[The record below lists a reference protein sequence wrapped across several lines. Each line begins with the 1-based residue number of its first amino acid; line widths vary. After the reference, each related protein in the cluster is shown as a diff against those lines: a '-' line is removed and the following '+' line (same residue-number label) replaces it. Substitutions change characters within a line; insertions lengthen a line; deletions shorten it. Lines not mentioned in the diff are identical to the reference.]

1 MENKLYKI
9 VKSYPFSPPVGTILH
24 YDSFA
29 DWYQNAN
36 EDYVVESRIIEKHP
50 EYFEEIKE
58 NRYRFF
64 VYTHKYSHLGSWIV
78 NESKKSIDIN
88 LVEVD
93 KDFIKFFKTKEEA
106 TEYILR
112 NKPCLSYKDV
122 SDMCILFKDINW
134 EDFETTINLEDLKE
148 LVKSKI

>member
-36 EDYVVESRIIEKHP
+36 EDYIVESRIIEKHP
-50 EYFEEIKE
+50 EYFEEHYDENSIFGYGVFGEKHESYLKWTFFDFGDDTKAWKE
-58 NRYRFF
+58 W
-64 VYTHKYSHLGSWIV
+64 KG
-78 NESKKSIDIN
+78 KGM
-88 LVEVD
+88 
-93 KDFIKFFKTKEEA
+93 KFFKNREQAEE
-106 TEYILR
+106 YVVL
-112 NKPCLSYKDV
+112 NKPCLSITELFELSNQKD
-122 SDMCILFKDINW
+122 SCIGIRRAS
-134 EDFETTINLEDLKE
+134 ELKE

>member
-50 EYFEEIKE
+50 EYFEEVKNE
-58 NRYRFF
+58 CRFF

-78 NESKKSIDIN
+78 NESKKSIDMN

-93 KDFIKFFKTKEEA
+93 KDFIKFFKTKEDALEF
-106 TEYILR
+106 IID
-112 NKPCLSYKDV
+112 NKPCLSLDDLLSINHGNNDV
-122 SDMCILFKDINW
+122 LCITYDK
-134 EDFETTINLEDLKE
+134 LKR
-148 LVKSKI
+148 LVQERL

>member
-50 EYFEEIKE
+50 EYFEEVKNE
-58 NRYRFF
+58 CRFF

-78 NESKKSIDIN
+78 NESKKSIDMN

-93 KDFIKFFKTKEEA
+93 KDFIKFFKTKAQA
-106 TEYILR
+106 TEYIIL
-112 NKPCLSYKDV
+112 NKPCLSITELFELSNQKD
-122 SDMCILFKDINW
+122 SCIGIRRAS
-134 EDFETTINLEDLKE
+134 ELKE